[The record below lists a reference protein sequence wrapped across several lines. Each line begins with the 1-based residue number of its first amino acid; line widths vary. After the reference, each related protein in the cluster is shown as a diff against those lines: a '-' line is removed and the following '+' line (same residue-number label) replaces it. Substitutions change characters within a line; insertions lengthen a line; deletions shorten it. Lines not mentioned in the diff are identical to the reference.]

1 MKKVILFDLYDT
13 VLKDIS
19 FDFEAGTVWLYNNFF
34 SEVCS
39 LQDLVDY
46 AESFLPLYKKRKEEF
61 SEICLIQDEIPLFF
75 KKFGVPE
82 PKNYEMIEYAV
93 MEQMQKVTL
102 LDEVRDVLD
111 RLQGQGIIMYILSNS
126 IFTGNAARK
135 LLDDF
140 GILHYFKKLYSS
152 ADYGVRK
159 PDPRFYQIAID
170 EILSGNSGIKKE
182 DILYVGNDYV
192 TDVAGAT
199 SVGLSTVWYNVKHLP
214 NTDNIC
220 TTEIDDFKKL
230 LELCSLE
237 ETV

>member
-1 MKKVILFDLYDT
+1 M
-13 VLKDIS
+13 
-19 FDFEAGTVWLYNNFF
+19 
-34 SEVCS
+34 
-39 LQDLVDY
+39 
-46 AESFLPLYKKRKEEF
+46 YKKRKEEF

-75 KKFGVPE
+75 KEFGVPE
-82 PKNYEMIEYAV
+82 PKNYEIIEYAV

-102 LDEVRDVLD
+102 LNEVRDVLD
-111 RLQGQGIIMYILSNS
+111 KLQGQGILMYILSNS

-152 ADYGVRK
+152 ADYGIRK

-214 NTDNIC
+214 NTDNIY